1 MQSFDPKA
9 PRPYAVEYVANPSQ
23 DELRRLALDHTPAVL
38 RTAHGNL
45 DKISRNKSRVA
56 QYTYVI
62 SDDPDAGRKLS
73 AKTIDSAAAADLIR
87 RQREY
92 IEDRGRLIQIDGYL
106 GLGERAA
113 KVQWLYT
120 LEGANIAGMQ
130 QVLAFPVDAVEGA
143 GAPPRAPEFRVIYT
157 PGLFAEGMPGRQ
169 ALLVDLERY
178 VTYIIGPDYFGESK
192 KSALRMLCDRV
203 YRQGGLVLHAG
214 AKAIHTDGKA
224 VAMAIMGLSGT
235 GKTTTTFSKQGD
247 LAQPIQDDMI
257 SLWPGGEVTITENGC
272 FAKTAGLSPETEPVI
287 YHGTL
292 DPSAWVENVYV
303 DADGR
308 YDFSKGVLAPDEVRR
323 LREVLVL
330 TGASE
335 ANVDAYVR
343 GDVKLED
350 VLDAHGVPKD
360 GWDFVAWTQNG
371 RSIIPMA
378 AIQDAA
384 DLRNVPPVKFM
395 GVLNRDEGPD
405 AATPGIVRFTS
416 PEQAA
421 GYFMLGE
428 TTKTSAAG
436 KERGKT
442 RSPFTQ
448 PFFPLAHGLQ
458 ARRFGELAATMPD
471 VSMWM
476 MNTGYVGGDARDVER
491 GKALKVKIRHSSA
504 MLEGLMSDRVVWMRD
519 PDFGYEVVDARAPEN
534 AWLLE
539 RVPREVLQPRAF
551 YEKEGRLAEYRAWVD
566 KMKAERRAFLEKY
579 DVDPAIVAAVV
590 GT

>member
-214 AKAIHTDGKA
+214 AKAIHTDGKV

-308 YDFSKGVLAPDEVRR
+308 YDFSKGILAPGEVGR
-323 LREVLVL
+323 LRDVLVL

-350 VLDAHGVPKD
+350 VLDAHGVPED

-551 YEKEGRLAEYRAWVD
+551 YEKEGRLAEYRGWVD

-590 GT
+590 GA